1 MPSRRIVFLDI
12 DGTIID
18 HSGRV
23 PDASVDAI
31 RRARQNG
38 HLVLLSTGRSPLEID
53 DRLDEIGFD
62 GAVTAA
68 GAFAQVD
75 GEWLVERLMSVEQA
89 TRMAEAFEQL
99 GLDYTLQGRDE
110 VYPTPGHRERFRK
123 MLPSYGADQSGNA
136 RKGLQ
141 RILDAPS
148 EPKLDR
154 IAKAVFAGD
163 TLDSFHRVHE
173 ALSPDYAVITGTI
186 PRLGTASG
194 EVSLPGVNKGTAILL
209 LLDILGIDVADS
221 LALGDNNN
229 DLEMLAAVGTGIAM
243 GNGTPE
249 AKAAADEVTAAV
261 DEDGLAHAFL
271 RHGLI

>member
-1 MPSRRIVFLDI
+1 
-12 DGTIID
+12 
-18 HSGRV
+18 
-23 PDASVDAI
+23 
-31 RRARQNG
+31 
-38 HLVLLSTGRSPLEID
+38 
-53 DRLDEIGFD
+53 
-62 GAVTAA
+62 
-68 GAFAQVD
+68 
-75 GEWLVERLMSVEQA
+75 
-89 TRMAEAFEQL
+89 
-99 GLDYTLQGRDE
+99 
-110 VYPTPGHRERFRK
+110 
-123 MLPSYGADQSGNA
+123 
-136 RKGLQ
+136 
-141 RILDAPS
+141 
-148 EPKLDR
+148 
-154 IAKAVFAGD
+154 
-163 TLDSFHRVHE
+163 
-173 ALSPDYAVITGTI
+173 VITGTI